1 MPPASTASLRVVALV
16 SLFYDVAVGA
26 ALFFGRSLLTQWF
39 GVPAPQPPIHVDLNA
54 IFVTTIGIGY
64 ILPFRDPERYRAYLW
79 LMGPILKGAGAAA
92 FVLDYLWRG
101 SPASYLLFALSDG
114 SLALLTLAMLVRTT
128 RRAAGPGR

>member
-1 MPPASTASLRVVALV
+1 MSPASTASLRTVALV
-16 SLFYDVAVGA
+16 SLIYDVAIGA
-26 ALFFGRSLLTQWF
+26 ALFFARSLLTQRF

-79 LMGPILKGAGAAA
+79 LMGPILKGAGATA
-92 FVLDYLWRG
+92 FVLDYLLRG
-101 SPASYLLFALSDG
+101 SPASYLLVALGDG

-128 RRAAGPGR
+128 NRVAVPGR